1 MDRMRLM
8 LLFIGVVVLLMIYFF
23 GRWQQRR
30 QHRMTTLS
38 TDAVPEESI
47 LIDGHVTPD
56 AAQLEREL
64 EGLERLIAEDSAAV
78 AEPGRSAAAVS
89 ALTAGVK
96 DKFVVLYIVAPAGG
110 QFAGAEV
117 KRLFKNEELNFGKMD
132 IYHHTT
138 KVPSDAGV
146 KIRPVFSVANLA
158 EPGSFDPNAM
168 ETGSVKGLTMFLRLP
183 GPIEGVAAFE
193 CMLASAQRLAADLN
207 GELRDST
214 HSVLSH
220 QTIQH
225 IRGDIKGCEYR
236 HKFQQR
242 V

>member
-1 MDRMRLM
+1 MRLM
-8 LLFIGVVVLLMIYFF
+8 LMVIGVAVLFMIYFF

-30 QHRMTTLS
+30 QHRITTLS
-38 TDAVPEESI
+38 ADAAPDESI
-47 LIDGHVTPD
+47 LIDGHATPD

-64 EGLERLIAEDSAAV
+64 EGLERLIAEDSPAVTGSGRPAAT
-78 AEPGRSAAAVS
+78 VS
-89 ALTAGVK
+89 ASVAGAK
-96 DKFVVLYIVAPAGG
+96 DKLVVLYVVAPTGG

-117 KRLFKNEELNFGKMD
+117 KRLFKDEELNFGKMD
-132 IYHHTT
+132 IYHHTA
-138 KVPSDAGV
+138 KVSSGTGV
-146 KIRPVFSVANLA
+146 KVGPVFSVANLA

-168 ETGSVKGLTMFLRLP
+168 ETDSVKGLTMFMRLP

-193 CMLASAQRLAADLN
+193 SMLASAQRLAVGLN

-225 IRGDIKGCEYR
+225 VRDDIKGCEYR

-242 V
+242 A